1 MSYILT
7 RTERGRK
14 MVQIS
19 AIDANKMVEDGK
31 ADPIKRGVL
40 YIDRALSRPKTQA
53 PEDLDSV
60 VDEEPESTPLQYETR
75 ELKASSKQP
84 MSRRQTR
91 RMRNR
96 SKPDDSE

>member
-1 MSYILT
+1 MSYIVT

-40 YIDRALSRPKTQA
+40 YIDRALSRPKTQ
-53 PEDLDSV
+53 DLDSV
-60 VDEEPESTPLQYETR
+60 PEEDLPLEYETR
-75 ELKASSKQP
+75 ELKASPKP
-84 MSRRQTR
+84 VSRKRGR
-91 RMRNR
+91 PR
-96 SKPDDSE
+96 KPVDADG